1 MYALVVAHP
10 HFLRMFESKVMKRVL
25 SKNLQMYFVFVVLN
39 QVHVKK
45 YKLCSYKRMLC
56 TNAFTLPF
64 RLVYVVYV
72 QVRRFIG
79 TIHTGRSMPTPKD
92 AKLFQ
97 ISIQIKRSFACR
109 GAS

>member
-1 MYALVVAHP
+1 
-10 HFLRMFESKVMKRVL
+10 MKRVI
-25 SKNLQMYFVFVVLN
+25 SKNHQVYFVFVVLN
-39 QVHVKK
+39 QVHVK

-56 TNAFTLPF
+56 TNAFTLSY